1 MVRAIALATGIA
13 VLVLPALVYAEE
25 YVVGDEEDW
34 NSDVDY
40 YAWSDG
46 KKFYV
51 GDILGN

>member
-1 MVRAIALATGIA
+1 LGFHSWFFQPS
-13 VLVLPALVYAEE
+13 LVCAEE
-25 YVVGDEEDW
+25 YVVGDEGGW

-51 GDILGN
+51 GDILGNHGL